1 MKTQTQKARHWLA
14 LLCACVACATGC
26 FTRRT
31 PVKPVIN
38 IVGTTHPV
46 IPSAP
51 AEIAL
56 EEPPEMEF
64 EAMAPAAL
72 VTETDVPVKPRVV
85 PAATPEPAP
94 VEKVPEPTIA
104 PEVTSQELSA
114 AKAETEQNLAMV
126 DKHLTLAWGRKLNAS
141 QQELISKVRGFTE
154 SAREAILS
162 GDWVRAKNL
171 SKKAELLSE
180 ELAASL

>member
-1 MKTQTQKARHWLA
+1 MRKTPA
-14 LLCACVACATGC
+14 
-26 FTRRT
+26 
-31 PVKPVIN
+31 KPVIN
-38 IVGTTHPV
+38 IVSTTHPV
-46 IPSAP
+46 IPIAP
-51 AEIAL
+51 AEMTL

-64 EAMAPAAL
+64 EATQTLPAL
-72 VTETDVPVKPRVV
+72 VTATDVPAKPRVI
-85 PAATPEPAP
+85 PAATSEPAP

-104 PEVTSQELSA
+104 PEVTSQELTA
-114 AKAETEQNLAMV
+114 AKEETEQNLAMA

-141 QQELISKVRGFTE
+141 QQELISKVQSFTE
-154 SAREAILS
+154 SAREAIRS